1 MRKYLIGLI
10 ALFALVAVTP
20 ASAAV
25 GGFFTGN
32 DTMVDCKDTGSGEG
46 GVNVSKYN
54 ECVVYLAGIS
64 DAAEVFSSLEGTRLK
79 ICAPNGTSVEQL
91 RQVFLNFMNARP
103 EKWNLSAAF
112 LALTAFANAWP
123 CKE

>member
-1 MRKYLIGLI
+1 MKNHLIGLA

-25 GGFFTGN
+25 GSFYTGN
-32 DTMVDCKDTGSGEG
+32 EMMTLCKDTNIGEG
-46 GVNVSKYN
+46 GANVSKYN